1 MLLVVGLVAVTVA
14 SQLAAAASTTRF
26 VEIPVRDFERRRSG
40 KNLIPTP
47 STFGSGGGG
56 RQRERRTIGDLT
68 LSVATIPSVGDL
80 LSGNRYVW
88 V

>member
-40 KNLIPTP
+40 NNLISTP
-47 STFGSGGGG
+47 STFGSGGG